1 MIVNVRQE
9 NHVQFKLQLRVELEF
24 FMIQRDLAHDV
35 VVHSS
40 DHFCI
45 GKSLLL
51 HDHEEEPEE
60 RNWIAARREKCAL
73 QDLDVLFNLC

>member
-1 MIVNVRQE
+1 MIGDVKQE
-9 NHVQFKLQLRVELEF
+9 NQCQFELQLRVELEF

-45 GKSLLL
+45 GKWLLL
-51 HDHEEEPEE
+51 HYHEEEPEE
-60 RNWIAARREKCAL
+60 RN
-73 QDLDVLFNLC
+73 